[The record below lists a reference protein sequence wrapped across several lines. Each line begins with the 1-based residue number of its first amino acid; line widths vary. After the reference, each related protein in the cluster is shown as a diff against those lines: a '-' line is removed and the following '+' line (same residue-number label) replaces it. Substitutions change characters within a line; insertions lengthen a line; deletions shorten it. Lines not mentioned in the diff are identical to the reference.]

1 VKHWAAVVAIDIK
14 RNEEKTKMGK
24 PKWACAS
31 CGMYAGRKFSVQRHI
46 KNIHGG
52 NANLVSY
59 MDYQVG
65 RKSGFYWPSLPPTY
79 QSKDRRQEISYLDI
93 WKEEVLR
100 ESVRKYFRSQ
110 TKDR

>member
-1 VKHWAAVVAIDIK
+1 VSFTVKHWAAVVAIDIK

-65 RKSGFYWPSLPPTY
+65 RKSGFTGPVFHPHIKVKTGG
-79 QSKDRRQEISYLDI
+79 
-93 WKEEVLR
+93 
-100 ESVRKYFRSQ
+100 RKYLI
-110 TKDR
+110 